1 MIDHRPFA
9 ELGGMHSDWLK
20 AKHHFALGRY
30 GNPDHGP
37 LGILYVW
44 NDDELAPRSGF
55 PMHRHEDV
63 EIVTYVR
70 EGVITHEDSL
80 GNRGQT
86 QAGDVQVMSAGAGI
100 EHSERNDEQVVTRI
114 FQIWI
119 KPRKVGGTPR
129 WGSKPFPRADR
140 AGRLVPLASG
150 RSLDE
155 ALPINA
161 DADVYGAFVAAGGV
175 LDITL
180 AEGQDGYLV
189 PAAGTVDVNGVRVAA
204 REGAALRD
212 ERSIKVSA
220 VTDTELVLVIVGPT
234 N

>member
-1 MIDHRPFA
+1 MIDHRTLA
-9 ELGGMHSDWLK
+9 EIGGTQADWLN
-20 AKHHFALGRY
+20 ARHHFALGRY

-55 PMHRHEDV
+55 PLHRHADV

-80 GNRGQT
+80 GNRGKT
-86 QAGDVQVMSAGAGI
+86 HAGDVQVMSAGAGI
-100 EHSERNDEQVVTRI
+100 EHSERNDEQVVTRL

-119 KPRKVGGTPR
+119 KPRNVGGTPR

-150 RSLDE
+150 RALEE

-161 DADVYGAFVAAGGV
+161 DADVYGALLIAGGV
-175 LDITL
+175 LDIAL
-180 AEGQDGYLV
+180 AEDQAAYLV
-189 PAAGTVDVNGVRVAA
+189 AAVGTVDVNGVRVETS
-204 REGAALRD
+204 EGVAMRD
-212 ERSIKVSA
+212 ERSINVRA
-220 VTDTELVLVIVGPT
+220 VTDAELVLVIVGKT
-234 N
+234 E

>member
-1 MIDHRPFA
+1 MIDHRPLA
-9 ELGGMHSDWLK
+9 EIGGMQSDWLK
-20 AKHHFALGRY
+20 AKHHFALGRF

-37 LGILYVW
+37 LGVLYVW

-55 PMHRHEDV
+55 PLHRHQDV

-70 EGVITHEDSL
+70 DGVITHEDSL

-86 QAGDVQVMSAGAGI
+86 RAGDVQVMSAGAGI
-100 EHSERNDEQVVTRI
+100 EHSERNDEQVVARI
-114 FQIWI
+114 FQIWL

-150 RSLDE
+150 RSLEE

-161 DADVYGAFVAAGGV
+161 DADVYGALLIAGGV
-175 LDITL
+175 LDIAL
-180 AEGQDGYLV
+180 AEGEAGYLV
-189 PAAGTVDVNGVRVAA
+189 PAIGTVDVNGVRVGTS
-204 REGAALRD
+204 EGVALRD
-212 ERSIKVSA
+212 ERSINVRA
-220 VTDTELVLVIVGPT
+220 VTDAELVLVIVGPT
-234 N
+234 E